1 MKKAI
6 YLIIEMEKRE
16 LDSKIL
22 LALKAVVHGYD
33 AVITK
38 KSRLFE
44 KIHLIKPGIIFL
56 KSFGPR
62 YDIYLKDI
70 KNYGHRLT
78 GLDEEGLQVFDNSWI
93 IGKKR
98 FSKNVLNNL
107 SCIFSWGDSAKNIY
121 KSFIKKNGKK
131 IKIISSGHPK
141 IDIIKNTIKKFYN
154 IEANLIKKKYGKFI
168 LIATQFP
175 RYNNNIIDVENNSDY
190 FKKAFQGK
198 KDVFSKSNIK
208 VGLHQKK
215 NFVEYFKMY
224 KFLNKKFPN
233 LNFLVRPHPAENL
246 NYYEQLEKKN
256 NFSNIKILKGN
267 DSIIPYIISSE
278 VLIACNCTTSIESFL
293 LNKNSINYIPWKD
306 HRSEFKLTKLLS
318 LNVGNLLTLKKIL
331 EKKVFL
337 KKNIINKNKLQQAKK
352 ILKNLTNENSS
363 EIIINNLNLL
373 NVNPNNSDN
382 KKQNYLNFLY
392 FFLKARLQNLF
403 YYIFKR
409 NTIYYKEQ
417 LNKRLGINKKEIQ
430 KKVNI
435 LSKIVYPGK
444 KFIVREKYYG
454 LFYIEILK

>member
-6 YLIIEMEKRE
+6 YLIIEMKKRE

-33 AVITK
+33 VAISK

-44 KIHLIKPGIIFL
+44 KIHLLKPGIIFL
-56 KSFGPR
+56 KSFGPN

-70 KNYGHRLT
+70 ENYGHKLT

-93 IGKKR
+93 VGKKR
-98 FSKNVLNNL
+98 FSKKVLNNL

-121 KSFIKKNGKK
+121 NSFVKKNKKK
-131 IKIISSGHPK
+131 IKIISSGHPRIEILK
-141 IDIIKNTIKKFYN
+141 NSIIKFYD
-154 IEANLIKKKYGKFI
+154 IETNLIKKKYGKFI

-175 RYNNNIIDVENNSDY
+175 RYNNDSIDIKNNSENFMEFY
-190 FKKAFQGK
+190 KGK
-198 KDVFSKSNIK
+198 KDVFSKSNVR

-215 NFVEYFKMY
+215 NFIEYLKMY
-224 KFLNKKFPN
+224 KFLNKTFPN

-246 NYYEQLEKKN
+246 NYYKQLEEKN
-256 NFSNIKILKGN
+256 NFSNIKLLINN

-293 LNKNSINYIPWKD
+293 LNKYSINYVPCKD
-306 HRSEFKLTKLLS
+306 HRSEFKLTRLLS
-318 LNVGNLLTLKKIL
+318 LNVDNLLTLKKIL
-331 EKKVFL
+331 KNKVYL
-337 KKNIINKNKLQQAKK
+337 KKNIVNRNKLNQAKK
-352 ILKNLTNENSS
+352 ILKNLTNKNSS

-373 NVNPNNSDN
+373 KVNSNNIDN

-392 FFLKARLQNLF
+392 FFLKAKFQGM
-403 YYIFKR
+403 YSYIFKR
-409 NTIYYKEQ
+409 NTKLYKVQ
-417 LNKRLGINKKEIQ
+417 LNKRVGFNKKEIQ

-435 LSKIVYPGK
+435 LSKIIYPNK